1 MADRLRGKN
10 AVVTGAG
17 SGMGRAIAEAFA
29 REGARVL
36 CADVS
41 GQQDETVAVIG
52 DHAIGLQADVTLSAD
67 IERVISTAEKRF
79 GQLDVLVNN
88 AGISGA
94 MAPLHEQ
101 DEDLFDRVFAV
112 NLKGVFLGMKYGI
125 ASMLRSGGGT
135 IVNMA
140 SAAGLVGAVGLSSY
154 SASKG
159 GVVQLTRSAAL
170 EYAQK
175 GIRVNA
181 ICPGLIWT
189 AMVPGND
196 GSRVP
201 PPGTPP
207 PPWMPMGRWGLDTE
221 IAATAVFLASDEAGY
236 LSGAALPVDGA
247 FTAG

>member
-1 MADRLRGKN
+1 MAERLRGKN

-29 REGARVL
+29 CEGARVL
-36 CADVS
+36 CADAS
-41 GQQDETVAVIG
+41 GQQDETAAVIG
-52 DHAIGLQADVTLSAD
+52 DHAIALQADVTLSSDVQQMIA
-67 IERVISTAEKRF
+67 TAERIF
-79 GQLDVLVNN
+79 GGLDILVNN
-88 AGISGA
+88 AGISGD

-101 DEDLFDRVFAV
+101 DEDLFDRVIAV
-112 NLKGVFLGMKYGI
+112 NLRGVFLGMKYGI

-135 IVNMA
+135 IVNTA
-140 SAAGLVGAVGLSSY
+140 SAAGLVGAVGLSGY

-159 GVVQLTRSAAL
+159 GVVQLTKTAAL

-189 AMVPGND
+189 PMVPGNE
-196 GSRVP
+196 GSRIP
-201 PPGTPP
+201 PPGTAPP
-207 PPWMPMGRWGLDTE
+207 LSMPMGRWGLDTE
-221 IAATAVFLASDEAGY
+221 IAATAVFLASDEAGF

>member
-1 MADRLRGKN
+1 
-10 AVVTGAG
+10 
-17 SGMGRAIAEAFA
+17 
-29 REGARVL
+29 
-36 CADVS
+36 
-41 GQQDETVAVIG
+41 VIG

-101 DEDLFDRVFAV
+101 DEDLFDRVIAV

>member
-1 MADRLRGKN
+1 MAERLRGKN

-36 CADVS
+36 CVDVS
-41 GQQDETVAVIG
+41 GQQDETAA
-52 DHAIGLQADVTLSAD
+52 AIGNRAIALQADVTVSAD
-67 IERVISTAEKRF
+67 VQRMIATAEKDF
-79 GQLDVLVNN
+79 GGLDVLVNN

-101 DEDLFDRVFAV
+101 DEELFDCVIAV
-112 NLKGVFLGMKYGI
+112 NLKGVFLAMKYGI

-140 SAAGLVGAVGLSSY
+140 SAGGLVGAVGLSGY
-154 SASKG
+154 CASKG

-189 AMVPGND
+189 PMVPGND
-196 GSRVP
+196 GSRIP
-201 PPGTPP
+201 PPGTAPP
-207 PPWMPMGRWGLDTE
+207 PSMPMGRWGLDTE

>member
-1 MADRLRGKN
+1 MTLRLKGRH

-29 REGARVL
+29 REGAMVL
-36 CADVS
+36 CADVT
-41 GQQDETVAVIG
+41 GKQEETAA
-52 DHAIGLQADVTLSAD
+52 AIGEQALPLQVDVTLAAD
-67 IERVISTAEKRF
+67 IQRMVATAEERF
-79 GQLDVLVNN
+79 GRLDILVNN

-94 MAPLHEQ
+94 MVPLHEQ
-101 DEDLFDRVFAV
+101 DDDLFDRVIAV
-112 NLKGVFLGMKYGI
+112 NLRGVFLGMKYGI
-125 ASMLRSGGGT
+125 GSMLKTGGGT

-140 SAAGLVGAVGLSSY
+140 SAAGLVGTPGLSTY

-159 GVVQLTRSAAL
+159 GVVQLTKTAAL

-175 GIRVNA
+175 NIRVNA

-189 AMVPGND
+189 PMVPSND

-201 PPGTPP
+201 PPGAPP
-207 PPWMPMGRWGLDTE
+207 PPLMPMGRWGLDTE
-221 IAATAVFLASDEAGY
+221 IAATALFLASDEAGY
-236 LSGAALPVDGA
+236 LSGVALPVDGA